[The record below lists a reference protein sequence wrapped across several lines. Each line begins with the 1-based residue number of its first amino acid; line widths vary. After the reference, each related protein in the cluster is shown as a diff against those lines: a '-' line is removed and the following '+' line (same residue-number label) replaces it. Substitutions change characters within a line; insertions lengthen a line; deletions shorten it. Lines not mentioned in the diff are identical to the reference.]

1 MSMTMPLAIP
11 GLPTTTAQAQADAGV
26 QLNASTQVSD
36 EINAETNEGDDNS
49 AEHGPERFKDLLA
62 SLLAAFN
69 HHSCSTPL
77 DQTTTDSEL
86 PVAQESASVEIN
98 TSNSVALNLAFSPLI
113 GLQKLV
119 ALRSSFDVSL
129 EAGLGESVIDAVI
142 NTAKEAVPAHIAGH
156 SPLDIAAELSASASL
171 SIENDGVDLDLSS
184 DLSLNIDEITTGQ
197 VTETTT
203 PTTQPANVAFQGS
216 TSTTTNTSSAM
227 TQQESNGQQS
237 QANQQNVSPL
247 TFEDAASVVQGP
259 ENQDQT
265 PNETLVDTN
274 FSSILTGKI
283 EATPRTP
290 ESLSAVPVDTTAAA
304 PVVHTQLVEAVE
316 PLRHRADGSYDMT
329 IELHPAELGAV
340 RVRAVL
346 ENGSIQLHIH
356 AERAA
361 TQDMLQNSLATL
373 RTALNDAGLNTSHLS
388 VSAHANWQS
397 QTSQSD
403 QQQTPLGNQAS
414 ASPNDHRGA
423 KENVP
428 VQTETASDTVV
439 DILL

>member
-11 GLPTTTAQAQADAGV
+11 GLPTITASAQADAGV
-26 QLNASTQVSD
+26 QLNASTRVSG

-49 AEHGPERFKDLLA
+49 AEQGPERFKDLLA

-77 DQTTTDSEL
+77 DQTTTDPEL
-86 PVAQESASVEIN
+86 SVAQESAVEIN
-98 TSNSVALNLAFSPLI
+98 ASNSVALNLAFSPLI

-129 EAGLGESVIDAVI
+129 KAGLGESVIDAVA
-142 NTAKEAVPAHIAGH
+142 NTAKEAVQAHMAER

-171 SIENDGVDLDLSS
+171 SIGSDGVNLDLSS
-184 DLSLNIDEITTGQ
+184 DLSLNIDEVTTGQ

-203 PTTQPANVAFQGS
+203 PTTQPANVTFQGS

-283 EATPRTP
+283 EATPRAP
-290 ESLSAVPVDTTAAA
+290 ESLTAVPVDTATAA

-373 RTALNDAGLNTSHLS
+373 RTALNDAGLNTSQLS
-388 VSAHANWQS
+388 VNSHANLQG

-414 ASPNDHRGA
+414 ASQ
-423 KENVP
+423 KENRSAEENIP
-428 VQTETASDTVV
+428 IQIETASDTVV